1 MLHRRARFA
10 VLAVLTASRIL
21 AAQSPAP
28 GTPAVTGAWAGT
40 VVFKADGEA
49 HEDPFHAV
57 LKQDGAALTGTAGP
71 DADHQYRISNG
82 KIVNAKD
89 VTTVTFEVIVNG
101 VHTALDLKLVDGAL
115 KGTAV
120 IEGEDGQRHAAN
132 VDLKATKYS

>member
-1 MLHRRARFA
+1 M
-10 VLAVLTASRIL
+10 
-21 AAQSPAP
+21 
-28 GTPAVTGAWAGT
+28 TGAWTGT
-40 VVFKADGEA
+40 VVFKADGET

-89 VTTVTFEVIVNG
+89 ASTVTFEVIVNG

-120 IEGEDGQRHAAN
+120 IEGEDGQRHAATAS
-132 VDLKATKYS
+132 LRRSL